1 MEKKYRAGLIG
12 VGSIAHIA
20 HLPILAARNDVE
32 MAGAFAEHIGS
43 VQLTQKSYAIQHAVH
58 NMDELLSLIHIFL
71 GYADHRARRLQTD
84 RFNRSNAAVCRLYR
98 AYAGQS

>member
-43 VQLTQKSYAIQHAVH
+43 VQLTQKS
-58 NMDELLSLIHIFL
+58 
-71 GYADHRARRLQTD
+71 
-84 RFNRSNAAVCRLYR
+84 
-98 AYAGQS
+98 